1 MRNQVYFLF
10 IILLFSLSAKSQYAI
25 YEYGKLEPADMQMEV
40 CPIDP
45 AANAVIICDIGK
57 IWFAREVDEF
67 HVVVERFMRYKILN
81 DEGTSN
87 RFLKIPLYHEGKVK
101 EKLSGLV
108 ANTWNETDRVWKTT
122 ELPKRLYDQEQV
134 NDNYEIITVE
144 FPNVKKGSIIEFK
157 YSINSPFFMPIHGWE
172 FQSSIPT
179 LLSFLEVRMIP
190 FYEYTFL
197 HQGRKPD
204 IQKSFKG
211 SEERSIG
218 KNINNQYGNIK
229 FNEMIYHFGMTN
241 MPATQDNPARIDF
254 QLSREIDLNGVP
266 LKLTD
271 TWEKTI
277 KELTIH
283 DHFGDFIDKVQGRA
297 KNLIELDYY
306 TPMPTAERIYSI
318 VRYVKD
324 KYEWNGILGKY
335 APISVNDFIDIK
347 KGSAGTINLF
357 TIGLLRAA
365 DINAFP
371 IILTTKENL
380 SIKTDYPFLHLY
392 DYVLIGIK
400 EADGIRLTDATED
413 LLPDDLIPLRCLGTR
428 GLIIERGPEQWI
440 TCNTP
445 VESSTTTSI
454 IVYAPNDNELTK
466 VEIDKTADGYDA
478 FLLKREFH
486 DTKAEIANHYKNKGY
501 IAQEDNITTRNFD
514 KLYEPY
520 SINAQLMIPMVTNG
534 QTISIDPFMNEAMN
548 VNPLKEET
556 RDYPADFYYALD
568 KQYNSEIIIPEGY
581 TITKMPENF
590 SMSNSLLEI
599 SYKVST
605 EAGKVHVNASYKMP
619 KAVYPPSEY
628 SKIRTYL
635 NEVVK
640 RFNEPIVIQKANN

>member
-1 MRNQVYFLF
+1 MRNQLYFLF
-10 IILLFSLSAKSQYAI
+10 TLLLISFSAKSQYAI
-25 YEYGKLEPADMQMEV
+25 YEYGKLEPSDMQMEV

-45 AANAVIICDIGK
+45 DANAVIICDIGK

-67 HVVVERFMRYKILN
+67 QVVVERFMRFKILD
-81 DEGTSN
+81 DEGVNN
-87 RFLKIPLYHEGKVK
+87 RFLKIPLYHEGKIK

-108 ANTWNETDRVWKTT
+108 ANTWNQTDQVWKNT
-122 ELPKRLYDQEQV
+122 ELPKRFYDYEEI
-134 NDNYEIITVE
+134 NDNYDVITVE
-144 FPNVKKGSIIEFK
+144 FPNVRKGSIVEFK

-172 FQSSIPT
+172 FQSSLPT

-211 SEERSIG
+211 VEERSIG

-277 KELTIH
+277 KELVS
-283 DHFGDFIDKVQGRA
+283 DDNFGDFITRA
-297 KNLIELDYY
+297 QSKAKSLIELDYY
-306 TPMPTAERIYSI
+306 TPMPADERIYSI
-318 VRYVKD
+318 VRHVKET
-324 KYEWNGILGKY
+324 YEWNGILGKY
-335 APISVNDFIDIK
+335 APVSINDFLDSK

-371 IILTTKENL
+371 IILTTKENV

-400 EADGIRLTDATED
+400 EGDGIRLTDATED
-413 LLPDDLIPLRCLGTR
+413 LLPDDLIPLRCLDTK
-428 GLIIERGPEQWI
+428 GLIIERGKEQWI

-445 VESSTTTSI
+445 TKSSTKTSI
-454 IVYAPNDNELTK
+454 IVYVPKENELTK

-478 FLLKREFH
+478 FLLKQQFH
-486 DTKAEIANHYKNKGY
+486 NSKTDIAAFYKNKGY
-501 IAQEDNITTRNFD
+501 IAEEDNITTRNFD
-514 KLYEPY
+514 KLYDPY
-520 SINAQLMIPMVTNG
+520 VINAQLVMPVLNDG
-534 QTISIDPFMNEAMN
+534 QSIKIDPFMNEAMN

-556 RDYPADFYYALD
+556 RDYPTDFYYSLD
-568 KQYNSEIIIPEGY
+568 KEFESEIIIPDGY
-581 TITKMPENF
+581 TISKLPEDFN
-590 SMSNSLLEI
+590 MSNSLIEI
-599 SYKVST
+599 NYKVSN
-605 EAGKVHVNASYKMP
+605 EPGKVHVNASYKLP

-628 SKIRTYL
+628 SKIRNYL
-635 NEVVK
+635 AEVVK
-640 RFNEPIVIQKANN
+640 RFNEPIVFQKATN